1 MSNLYQV
8 ALDELRTVV
17 GRVDDSAVDRACE
30 MISQARK
37 VVVFGGGREGL
48 QIPAALRCASST
60 WGGTSLWWAI

>member
-17 GRVDDSAVDRACE
+17 GRVDDTAVDRACE

-48 QIPAALRCASST
+48 
-60 WGGTSLWWAI
+60 